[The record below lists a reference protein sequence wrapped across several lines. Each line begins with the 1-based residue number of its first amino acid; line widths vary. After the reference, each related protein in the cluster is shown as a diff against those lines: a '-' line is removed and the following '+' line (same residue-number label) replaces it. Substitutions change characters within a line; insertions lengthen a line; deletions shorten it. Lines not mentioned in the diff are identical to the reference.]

1 MMSSNK
7 QLKCRKV
14 LYVLKYHVLNKHTK
28 PEEYAHQIL
37 FMYYPFSS
45 ENDLKCNNSY
55 VEKLNLPNVLETI
68 NLNRM
73 KVEPYVALVEDTLE
87 RLVTNHGSIWPL

>member
-7 QLKCRKV
+7 KLKCRKV
-14 LYVLKYHVLNKHTK
+14 LCVLKYHVLNKHAK
-28 PEEYAHQIL
+28 SEEYAHQIL
-37 FMYYPFSS
+37 FMYYPFSD

-73 KVEPYVALVEDTLE
+73 KVEPYAALVENTLE
-87 RLVTNHGSIWPL
+87 RLATNHGFIWSL